1 MTDCESAVIAAEY
14 PVYQSVL
21 DFSQEA
27 DDFEHVLEALR
38 AVRRSRRALHIPET
52 LRAKFY
58 FETMDVDLFSASR
71 FFFEQLAGAR
81 EIEFGQD
88 YRFRNAIHV
97 VTDRAHI
104 AIPLEQPLIRDR
116 EHARLME
123 EAELLRREAEQVQA
137 LLHQSG
143 FTEKAPEQ
151 VVRAA
156 RERRAVLRERLV
168 RLVEALS

>member
-1 MTDCESAVIAAEY
+1 
-14 PVYQSVL
+14 
-21 DFSQEA
+21 
-27 DDFEHVLEALR
+27 
-38 AVRRSRRALHIPET
+38 
-52 LRAKFY
+52 
-58 FETMDVDLFSASR
+58 MDVDLFSASR

-123 EAELLRREAEQVQA
+123 EAELLRRKAEQVQA

-168 RLVEALS
+168 RLVEAIS